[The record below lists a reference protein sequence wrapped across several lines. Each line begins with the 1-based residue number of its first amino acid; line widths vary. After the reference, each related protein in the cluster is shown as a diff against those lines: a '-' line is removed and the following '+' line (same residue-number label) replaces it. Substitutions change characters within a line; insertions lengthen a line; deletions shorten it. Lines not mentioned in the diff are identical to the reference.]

1 MTKYEMSPKKIENR
15 VKRLIPVPRWPDYH
29 DYPSILGMRSLI
41 FNAKTNG
48 FATAFKRVQKRV
60 LIDEDEF
67 FACID
72 RLNSNGSK

>member
-1 MTKYEMSPKKIENR
+1 MSPKQIGTR
-15 VKRLIPVPRWPDYH
+15 VKRLIPVSRWPDYH
-29 DYPSILGMRSLI
+29 DYPSIAGLRSLI
-41 FNAKTNG
+41 FNAKSNG

-72 RLNSNGSK
+72 RLNNQGGNNETHR